1 MRRIGTALL
10 LIGALALGLTLPWLV
25 TMQKEFR
32 DEAAGIQQ
40 VDLTADSGL
49 SVLEKIGLLADSES
63 SLLAVGIGFTAYRAL
78 PDGGHAVGGLL
89 EGAGPAAEFLRH
101 PPFADGDGGPGAADG
116 LSDLPGGGGV
126 PLLGGDLR
134 GRSGRDSAAVPG
146 RRDGKPAGPGL
157 ERRGRIRQDDERG
170 LCGLVYGGPLDALRR
185 QRAQPRERQPGPR
198 RDGAEAEAVEAAEA
212 EEAAQKDGLAV
223 ESPANYEVNRVTY
236 AGAYTLTDDAAAAQ
250 VTIGIESGYGW
261 LYVNSTHLS

>member
-63 SLLAVGIGFTAYRAL
+63 SLLAVGIGRYQTAATLSEASWKVLDLLQNSYGIPLLQTETAAQVLQTAYLISRGEEA
-78 PDGGHAVGGLL
+78 
-89 EGAGPAAEFLRH
+89 FL
-101 PPFADGDGGPGAADG
+101 FWEVTFEDG
-116 LSDLPGGGGV
+116 LGAT
-126 PLLGGDLR
+126 LR
-134 GRSGRDSAAVPG
+134 
-146 RRDGKPAGPGL
+146 L
-157 ERRGRIRQDDERG
+157 CLDDETGNLLALAWSGEDESGKMMSADYADWCTATLWMLCDANG
-170 LCGLVYGGPLDALRR
+170 LSPVSGSLDPVGMA
-185 QRAQPRERQPGPR
+185 P
-198 RDGAEAEAVEAAEA
+198 AEAEAVEAAEA

>member
-63 SLLAVGIGFTAYRAL
+63 SLLAVGIGRYQTAATL
-78 PDGGHAVGGLL
+78 SEDSWDVLDLL
-89 EGAGPAAEFLRH
+89 QNAYGAPLLQTETATQIEQMAYLASREEEAFL
-101 PPFADGDGGPGAADG
+101 FWQVTFEDG
-116 LSDLPGGGGV
+116 LGAT
-126 PLLGGDLR
+126 LR
-134 GRSGRDSAAVPG
+134 
-146 RRDGKPAGPGL
+146 L
-157 ERRGRIRQDDERG
+157 YLDDETGSLLALAWSGEDESGKMMSADYANWCTAALWTLCDANG
-170 LCGLVYGGPLDALRR
+170 LSPVSGSLDPVGMA
-185 QRAQPRERQPGPR
+185 P
-198 RDGAEAEAVEAAEA
+198 AEAEAAEA

-223 ESPANYEVNRVTY
+223 ESPENYEVNRVTY
-236 AGAYTLTDDAAAAQ
+236 AGAYVLTDDAAAAQ
-250 VTIGIESGYGW
+250 VTIEIESGYGW

>member
-63 SLLAVGIGFTAYRAL
+63 SLLAVGIGRYQTAATL
-78 PDGGHAVGGLL
+78 SEDSWDVLDLL
-89 EGAGPAAEFLRH
+89 QNAY
-101 PPFADGDGGPGAADG
+101 
-116 LSDLPGGGGV
+116 GV
-126 PLLGGDLR
+126 PLLQTETATQIEQMAYLASREEEAFLFWQVTFEDGLGATLR
-134 GRSGRDSAAVPG
+134 
-146 RRDGKPAGPGL
+146 L
-157 ERRGRIRQDDERG
+157 YLDDETGSLLALAWSGEDGSGKMMSADYANWCTVALWTLCDANG
-170 LCGLVYGGPLDALRR
+170 LSPVSGSLD
-185 QRAQPRERQPGPR
+185 PVGMVP
-198 RDGAEAEAVEAAEA
+198 AEAETV
-212 EEAAQKDGLAV
+212 EEAAPEDGLMV
-223 ESPANYEVNRVTY
+223 ENPENYEVNRVTY
-236 AGAYTLTDDAAAAQ
+236 AGAYVLTDDAAAAQ
-250 VTIGIESGYGW
+250 VTIEIESGYGW